1 MRTVMEEETEKEYLN
16 QLCEEVRSLIHD
28 YHIEESREKI
38 CEAMKDCPDAAEP
51 HNLFGILMEKQGCH
65 ISAMKHFRAAWS
77 LDPTF
82 LPARKNIDNYGG
94 FSRPGEAAYTMDDCR
109 TD

>member
-28 YHIEESREKI
+28 YHIEESREKN
-38 CEAMKDCPDAAEP
+38 CEAMKDSPDAAEP
-51 HNLFGILMEKQGCH
+51 HNLSGILMEIQGCH

-82 LPARKNIDNYGG
+82 LPAR
-94 FSRPGEAAYTMDDCR
+94 
-109 TD
+109 

>member
-38 CEAMKDCPDAAEP
+38 C
-51 HNLFGILMEKQGCH
+51 
-65 ISAMKHFRAAWS
+65 
-77 LDPTF
+77 
-82 LPARKNIDNYGG
+82 
-94 FSRPGEAAYTMDDCR
+94 
-109 TD
+109 

>member
-51 HNLFGILMEKQGCH
+51 HNLFGIL
-65 ISAMKHFRAAWS
+65 W
-77 LDPTF
+77 
-82 LPARKNIDNYGG
+82 KNRGAIYQ
-94 FSRPGEAAYTMDDCR
+94 R
-109 TD
+109 

>member
-65 ISAMKHFRAAWS
+65 ISAMKHFPRGLVIGS
-77 LDPTF
+77 HI
-82 LPARKNIDNYGG
+82 PARKKKH
-94 FSRPGEAAYTMDDCR
+94 R
-109 TD
+109 